1 MKDILNPW
9 VIVGSVITA
18 SLLLIGVFLAAGSI
32 IPAHQLSEY
41 GEAALTVLP
50 VPTYTSTAV
59 PSTPALTPTA
69 ETISGIQIG
78 SYVKIVGTE
87 GEGLRLRKD
96 PTLNGEIIYLG
107 VEDEVFL
114 VSNGPE
120 DQDGYLW
127 WFLEAPVNETRNGWA
142 VSNYLQV
149 EQNP

>member
-9 VIVGSVITA
+9 VLVGSIITA
-18 SLLLIGVFLAAGSI
+18 SLLLIGAFLVAGSI
-32 IPAHQLSEY
+32 IPSNQLPEY

-50 VPTYTSTAV
+50 VPTYTPTAV
-59 PSTPALTPTA
+59 PATPALTTTI
-69 ETISGIQIG
+69 EIISGIQIG

-127 WFLEAPVNETRNGWA
+127 WFLKAPVNETRNGWA

>member
-9 VIVGSVITA
+9 VLVGSIITA
-18 SLLLIGVFLAAGSI
+18 SLLLIGAFLAAGSI
-32 IPAHQLSEY
+32 IPSNQLPEY
-41 GEAALTVLP
+41 GEAVLTVLP
-50 VPTYTSTAV
+50 VPTYTPTAV
-59 PSTPALTPTA
+59 PPTLALTPTV
-69 ETISGIQIG
+69 EIISGIQVG

-114 VSNGPE
+114 VSDGPE

-127 WFLEAPVNETRNGWA
+127 WFLKAPVNETRNGWA